1 MTGKSKKPLTQPEPG
16 DPNYQKSCYQPG
28 SLPVSDLPMQPSLKE
43 QMQQSEH
50 CDRENICD
58 EHLYQIYESG
68 RDIAGD
74 CGECRVPNCKKD
86 TRTNITVPA
95 FDHKACV
102 LCDHVIVQQ
111 VLGNKCKLSGALCCY
126 MRSCPEEERKRREA
140 VKAKPEPKYY
150 LITDDDLETIRG
162 YVIGAMQGEEPTK
175 IEELMMSEYS
185 CIRSRS
191 ADLAGESIKAF
202 TKGHVAGS
210 TAENRRALEIL
221 DKFYDNIKVAHRHDT
236 SNYSEGLLDGIDLSI
251 MEIKN
256 ESLRLPQPEPTE
268 REPE

>member
-1 MTGKSKKPLTQPEPG
+1 MTKNPRPLTQPRKGEPNHG
-16 DPNYQKSCYQPG
+16 KFCNAPG
-28 SLPVSDLPMQPSLKE
+28 SLPPESNLPMQPSLKE
-43 QMQQSEH
+43 QMHGAEKDSVQ
-50 CDRENICD
+50 
-58 EHLYQIYESG
+58 
-68 RDIAGD
+68 
-74 CGECRVPNCKKD
+74 VP
-86 TRTNITVPA
+86 P
-95 FDHKACV
+95 FDHKACI
-102 LCDHVIVQQ
+102 LCDHVIVQKI
-111 VLGNKCKLSGALCCY
+111 LGNKCKLSGALCCY

-175 IEELMMSEYS
+175 IEELMMSEFS

-221 DKFYDNIKVAHRHDT
+221 DGFYDNIKVAHRHDT

-251 MEIKN
+251 TEIKN
-256 ESLRLPQPEPTE
+256 KSLRLAQPEPKE
-268 REPE
+268 RDPE